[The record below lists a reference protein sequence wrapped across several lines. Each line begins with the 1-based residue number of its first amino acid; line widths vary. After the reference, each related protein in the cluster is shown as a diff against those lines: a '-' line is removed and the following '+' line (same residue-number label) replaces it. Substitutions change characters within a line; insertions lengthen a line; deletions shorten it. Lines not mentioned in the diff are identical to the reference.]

1 MDPIIPN
8 DPVYSADHLG
18 TLETSFSAGL
28 ALIFAGHHFVDFV
41 TVDGRPGDLY
51 ASVAMV
57 LTVERTGC
65 EIEELRFRRGIA
77 RALLDLLFK
86 AYRQE
91 PVVFRTSYEDLVL
104 EPNIGK
110 AMGLIEA
117 RNPHLFS

>member
-1 MDPIIPN
+1 MDPIIPH
-8 DPVYSADHLG
+8 DTVYTPDTLG
-18 TLETSFSAGL
+18 TFETSFSAGL
-28 ALIFAGHHFVDFV
+28 DLIYAGHHFVGFV
-41 TVDGRPGDLY
+41 TVDGQPGDLH

-57 LTVERTGC
+57 LTVERSGR
-65 EIEELRFRRGIA
+65 EIEELQFRRGIL

-86 AYRQE
+86 TYRQE

-110 AMGLIEA
+110 AMGLLEK